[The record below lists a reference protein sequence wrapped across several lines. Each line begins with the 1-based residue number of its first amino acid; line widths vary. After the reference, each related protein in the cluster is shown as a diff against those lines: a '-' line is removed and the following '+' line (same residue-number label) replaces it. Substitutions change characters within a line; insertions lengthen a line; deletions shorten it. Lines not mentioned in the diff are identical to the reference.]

1 MIVQLDV
8 VRLGLEDGE
17 ELRQAR
23 RACLV
28 LAGADTAVRHAA
40 QVPAIEI
47 LESEEFVARV
57 VHG

>member
-28 LAGADTAVRHAA
+28 GADTAVRHAA
-40 QVPAIEI
+40 QVPAIER

-57 VHG
+57 VHC